1 MTECLMLL
9 FLILEGNLH
18 FKDYKFI
25 TIIYYNHFI
34 ALKKI
39 SLLVLAPKRIEL
51 NSGTIIDFA
60 AK

>member
-51 NSGTIIDFA
+51 KLGNYN
-60 AK
+60 